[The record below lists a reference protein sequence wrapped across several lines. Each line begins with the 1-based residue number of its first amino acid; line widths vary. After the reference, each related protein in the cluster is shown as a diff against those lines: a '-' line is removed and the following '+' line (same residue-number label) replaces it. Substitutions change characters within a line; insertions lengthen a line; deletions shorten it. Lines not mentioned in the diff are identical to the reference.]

1 MDYVALRPRNVAL
14 QSRVDGVL
22 CLYADD
28 DSGGGKGGDFVISDD
43 DEEGGPSASPAGESE
58 SEESLQDFIEKDT
71 AEEAGTGPRC
81 A

>member
-1 MDYVALRPRNVAL
+1 ML
-14 QSRVDGVL
+14 G
-22 CLYADD
+22 LYADH

-43 DEEGGPSASPAGESE
+43 DEEEGPGATPAGQSE